1 MHPSLI
7 FIVSSKLVSRPH
19 ELILSFSL
27 HIFHHTRFSLTIR
40 YHVVVH
46 FLLLSSTPYNH
57 QICYPSASGF
67 GSFSEQTLSRAL
79 LCMLLHHIYQRQHR
93 LISTQP
99 IATMWVLSYKML
111 VKADRMN
118 TKILGEHWRLD

>member
-7 FIVSSKLVSRPH
+7 FIVSSRLVSQPH

-27 HIFHHTRFSLTIR
+27 YISRHTRLSLTIR

-67 GSFSEQTLSRAL
+67 GSFRQQTLSRAL
-79 LCMLLHHIYQRQHR
+79 LCMSSSYLSTTTQTDIHSTYCDDVGALVQDARQSR
-93 LISTQP
+93 
-99 IATMWVLSYKML
+99 
-111 VKADRMN
+111 
-118 TKILGEHWRLD
+118 